1 MGCSSSAQARNVER
15 TPQPIQV
22 AAAQTAANQGGSET
36 SPQANVAPTK
46 PVKIDSTTTAENNQ
60 VVNDQKDAPS
70 TGN

>member
-15 TPQPIQV
+15 TPQPVQV
-22 AAAQTAANQGGSET
+22 AAAQTAANQGGSEM

-46 PVKIDSTTTAENNQ
+46 PVKIESTTAENNQ

>member
-15 TPQPIQV
+15 TPQPVQV
-22 AAAQTAANQGGSET
+22 AAAQTAANQGGSEM
-36 SPQANVAPTK
+36 SPQANVAP
-46 PVKIDSTTTAENNQ
+46 VKIESTTTAENNQ